1 MQILGNLVSLLYLT
15 KVITFVSFHDTGMWQ
30 LIIMTIQTWWDV
42 SRVSWEGVWDICLQS
57 HQLYSPILVSVIWL
71 HFAHSQ
77 YFTIS
82 GACLSV
88 VLNRVWTL
96 ASPTFYIIIFVTL
109 SWGNLSLRPEKWFL
123 RPSPTPFGF
132 V

>member
-15 KVITFVSFHDTGMWQ
+15 KVITFVSFHDIGMWQ

-42 SRVSWEGVWDICLQS
+42 SRVSWDGAGGICLQC
-57 HQLYSPILVSVIWL
+57 HQLYSPILVSVILL
-71 HFAHSQ
+71 HFASSQ
-77 YFTIS
+77 CVTIS

-88 VLNRVWTL
+88 VLSKAWTL

-109 SWGNLSLRPEKWFL
+109 SWGNLSVRPVKWFL
-123 RPSPTPFGF
+123 RQSPTPFGF